1 MKKCPYCAEMIQD
14 EAIVCRYCGRD
25 LLKEDTEKSPST
37 KSTQTS
43 VWKQGAI
50 ASAVISVLYVI
61 GVLIYRPPFL
71 ASLLYALTLGLA
83 FTFIVFWLIV
93 AGFIGLWRR
102 FGFSFIVILL
112 ILIVTGFFI
121 HWAANQSQENYS
133 VAPLVSTPQPVAI
146 ATTAAYLPTAN
157 QGSALV
163 TPGQS
168 LYDVYGMPDV
178 TPASQCYST
187 GSNLTLFL
195 GKTVCVTGIV
205 VWIDNVAIGQDNGQ
219 YVYGKRL
226 FFSQSKDSF
235 FLQYE
240 GNDFSKPGDC
250 LIVVG
255 HIFWDTDR
263 NPLMDKFQYKFCS
276 P

>member
-1 MKKCPYCAEMIQD
+1 LPQ
-14 EAIVCRYCGRD
+14 
-25 LLKEDTEKSPST
+25 EDTEKSPST

-50 ASAVISVLYVI
+50 VSVVISVLYVI
-61 GVLIYRPPFL
+61 GVLINRPPFL
-71 ASLLYALTLGLA
+71 TSLLYALTLGLA
-83 FTFIVFWLIV
+83 FTFIVFLLIATTFIWL
-93 AGFIGLWRR
+93 WSR

-121 HWAANQSQENYS
+121 HWAANQSQENYN
-133 VAPLVSTPQPVAI
+133 VAQPVSTPRPIEEVT
-146 ATTAAYLPTAN
+146 ATYLPIAN
-157 QGSALV
+157 QGGAQA
-163 TPGQS
+163 TPS
-168 LYDVYGMPDV
+168 KDLYVPLPSGSSVYDMPNV
-178 TPASQCYST
+178 TPASECYST
-187 GSNLTLFL
+187 DSNLTLFL
-195 GKTVCVTGIV
+195 GKTICVTGIV

-226 FFSQSKDSF
+226 FSSQSKDSF

-250 LIVVG
+250 LIVEG
-255 HIFWDTDR
+255 YLFRDSDGI
-263 NPLMDKFQYKFCS
+263 PLMDNFQHRFCG

>member
-1 MKKCPYCAEMIQD
+1 MKKCPYCAERIQD

-25 LLKEDTEKSPST
+25 LPKEDTEKSPST

-61 GVLIYRPPFL
+61 GVLINRPPFL

-83 FTFIVFWLIV
+83 FTFIVFWLIA

-121 HWAANQSQENYS
+121 HWAANQSQENYN
-133 VAPLVSTPQPVAI
+133 VAPLISTPQAI
-146 ATTAAYLPTAN
+146 AMATTTYLPTPAPSEDFYAPLPA
-157 QGSALV
+157 G
-163 TPGQS
+163 TKS
-168 LYDVYGMPDV
+168 LYDMPDV

-195 GKTVCVTGIV
+195 GKTICVTGIV

-250 LIVVG
+250 LIVEG
-255 HIFWDTDR
+255 YLFRDSDGT
-263 NPLMDKFQYKFCS
+263 PLMDNFQYRFCS